1 MANARQ
7 VAVIPVRRGDDG
19 LEVCLIRRK
28 DAEKWGIPK
37 GFVERGDSP
46 EEAALNEANEEA
58 GLKGEVQGTAIGE
71 YEYKKRETSLTVAL
85 YVMRVSKE
93 QKEWQEMKFRE
104 RQWFSLDAA
113 GAKLS
118 NHPVWPLWDRVR
130 ERLAGGFE

>member
-7 VAVIPVRRGDDG
+7 VAVIPVRRADG
-19 LEVCLIRRK
+19 ELEVCLIRRK

-58 GLKGEVQGTAIGE
+58 GLKGEVQGTAVGE
-71 YEYKKRETSLTVAL
+71 YQYEKRDTSLTVAL

-104 RQWFSLDAA
+104 RQWFSVDEA

-130 ERLAGGFE
+130 ERLAGGLD

>member
-7 VAVIPVRRGDDG
+7 VAVIPVRRAGG
-19 LEVCLIRRK
+19 ALEVCLIRRK

-37 GFVERGDSP
+37 GFVERDDTP
-46 EEAALNEANEEA
+46 EEAALNEAAEEA

-71 YEYKKRETSLTVAL
+71 YEYEKRDTSLTVAL

-104 RQWFSLDAA
+104 RQWFSLDEA

-130 ERLAGGFE
+130 ERLAGGLA

>member
-7 VAVIPVRRGDDG
+7 VAVIPVRRADG
-19 LEVCLIRRK
+19 ELEVCLIRRK

-71 YEYKKRETSLTVAL
+71 YRYEKRDTSLTVAL

-104 RQWFSLDAA
+104 RQWFSVDEA

-130 ERLAGGFE
+130 ERLAGGFD

>member
-7 VAVIPVRRGDDG
+7 VAVIPVRRADG
-19 LEVCLIRRK
+19 ALEVCLIRRK

-37 GFVERGDSP
+37 GFVERGDTP
-46 EEAALNEANEEA
+46 EEAALNEAVEEA
-58 GLKGEVQGTAIGE
+58 GLEGEVQGTAIGE
-71 YEYKKRETSLTVAL
+71 YEYKKRDASLTVAL

-104 RQWFSLDAA
+104 RQWFSLDEA
-113 GAKLS
+113 GAMLS

-130 ERLAGGFE
+130 ERLAGGFD